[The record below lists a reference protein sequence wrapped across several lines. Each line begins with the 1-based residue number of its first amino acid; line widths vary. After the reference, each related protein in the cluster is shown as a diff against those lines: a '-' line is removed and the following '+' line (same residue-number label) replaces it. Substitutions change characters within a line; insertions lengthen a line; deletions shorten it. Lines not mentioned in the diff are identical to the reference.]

1 MTDNDITTESAM
13 AMQGRE
19 NVVPIRQSP
28 VKQSSHLDVSPIL
41 SIVVPAYSEEGNL
54 DKLYED
60 LLQILKSVG
69 ITWELIIV
77 DDGSNDGTWQK
88 ISTIFDR
95 DPRVK
100 GLRFS
105 RNFGHQYSIFA
116 GLSHARGNAVITMDA
131 DLQHPPSLIPRLLE
145 EWRKGNKIV
154 HTVRV
159 EQEHI
164 SPVKRMTSKAFYKIF
179 SYLSGVELSSGMA
192 DFRLLDRKVVAEIV
206 RLREGGLFLRGL
218 VHWLGYP
225 SAKVEFQSGRRFSGH
240 SKYTARRMFTLAW
253 AGITSFSIIPL
264 RIAILIGIVTSIFA
278 FYQLGEAL
286 YVKLFTDKAIP
297 GWASIYGT
305 ISLLFG
311 VLFIL
316 IGILGEYIAR
326 ILEEVRRRP
335 RYIISDV
342 IGLDA
347 GNLMSPKRSESE
359 QFSVLPPS
367 DEHERYFGS
376 SRSEEIRD
384 S

>member
-1 MTDNDITTESAM
+1 MTDNDITAESGM
-13 AMQGRE
+13 PTRGGE
-19 NVVPIRQSP
+19 YVVPIRQAP
-28 VKQSSHLDVSPIL
+28 VKWSSRGNAWPIL

-54 DKLYED
+54 DRLYEE
-60 LLQILKSVG
+60 LAEILDSVG

-88 ISTIFDR
+88 ISALFER

-116 GLSHARGNAVITMDA
+116 GLSHAQGNAVITMDA
-131 DLQHPPSLIPRLLE
+131 DLQHPPSVIPRLLE
-145 EWRKGNKIV
+145 EWRKGNMIV
-154 HTVRV
+154 HTVRG
-159 EQEHI
+159 EQEYI
-164 SPVKRMTSKAFYKIF
+164 SPLKRMTSKAFYKIF

-225 SAKVEFQSGRRFSGH
+225 SAKVEFQSGHRFSGH
-240 SKYTARRMFTLAW
+240 SKYTIRKMFTLAW

-264 RIAILIGIVTSIFA
+264 RIAIVIGIVTSIFA

-286 YVKLFTDKAIP
+286 YVRLFTDQALP

-305 ISLLFG
+305 VSLLFG
-311 VLFIL
+311 VLFVL

-342 IGLDA
+342 IGFDA
-347 GNLMSPKRSESE
+347 GNLISPQRSESE
-359 QFSVLPPS
+359 QFTLSASS
-367 DEHERYFGS
+367 DEHEGYFGS
-376 SRSEEIRD
+376 DRSDHNR
-384 S
+384 